1 MVKTPLNIFLMYG
14 LVGLAIAGG
23 VITVSHVTSI
33 VVPIFPKYGQLSID
47 LVLAPSTTDQSGSY
61 VSYAP
66 LNDYTRGQEN
76 DTLRVTTDSVMV
88 YRGDTRNPTAGWI
101 TLQDETRMVTL
112 RTGVKVHLGSLMLPE
127 GNVTL
132 VRVKIVG
139 ASIQRGSNGVLEDIG
154 TQSGQFDITTHAR
167 VNAQTT
173 TNVLVDF
180 HVACPAT
187 AIGSS
192 SGHSGC
198 IVTPSAENE
207 D

>member
-14 LVGLAIAGG
+14 LVGLAVAGG
-23 VITVSHVTSI
+23 VITVSHVTST
-33 VVPIFPKYGQLSID
+33 VVPVFPKYGQLSID
-47 LVLAPSTTDQSGSY
+47 LVLSPSTKDQLGSY

-66 LNDYTRGQEN
+66 LNDYAPVQEN

-88 YRGDTRNPTAGWI
+88 YRGDTFNPAAGWT
-101 TLQDETRMVTL
+101 TLQDKTGTVTL
-112 RTGVKVHLGSLMLPE
+112 RTGVKVHLGSLTLPE
-127 GNVTL
+127 GNVAL

-139 ASIQRGSNGVLEDIG
+139 ATIQLGSSSVLEDIG
-154 TQSGQFDITTHAR
+154 IQSGQFDITTHAR
-167 VNAQTT
+167 VTAQTT

-187 AIGSS
+187 ANGGS

-198 IVTPSAENE
+198 IVTPSAENK

>member
-23 VITVSHVTSI
+23 VITVSHVAST
-33 VVPIFPKYGQLSID
+33 VVPVFPKYGQLSID
-47 LVLAPSTTDQSGSY
+47 LVLSPSTKYQSSSY

-66 LNDYTRGQEN
+66 LNDYTSGQEN
-76 DTLRVTTDSVMV
+76 DTLRVTTESVMV
-88 YRGDTRNPTAGWI
+88 YRSTFNPAAGWT
-101 TLQDETRMVTL
+101 TLRDETGTVTL
-112 RTGVKVHLGSLMLPE
+112 RTGVKVHLGSLTLPE

-139 ASIQRGSNGVLEDIG
+139 ATIQLGSSSVLEDIG
-154 TQSGQFDITTHAR
+154 IQSGQFDITTHAR

-187 AIGSS
+187 ANGCS
-192 SGHSGC
+192 SGYSGC

>member
-23 VITVSHVTSI
+23 VITVSHVTST
-33 VVPIFPKYGQLSID
+33 VVPVFPKYGQLSID
-47 LVLAPSTTDQSGSY
+47 LVLSPSTKYQSNSY

-66 LNDYTRGQEN
+66 LNDYASGQEN
-76 DTLRVTTDSVMV
+76 DTLNMATDSIMV
-88 YRGDTRNPTAGWI
+88 YHSDAFNPATGWTA
-101 TLQDETRMVTL
+101 LQGGTRMVTL
-112 RTGVKVHLGSLMLPE
+112 QTGVKVHLGSLMLPE

-139 ASIQRGSNGVLEDIG
+139 ATIQLGSSSVLENIG
-154 TQSGQFDITTHAR
+154 IQSGQFDITTHAR

-180 HVACPAT
+180 HVSCPAT
-187 AIGSS
+187 ANGGS

>member
-1 MVKTPLNIFLMYG
+1 MKQAVAKTPLNLLLMYG

-23 VITVSHVTSI
+23 VVTVSHVTSTVI
-33 VVPIFPKYGQLSID
+33 PVFPKYGQLSID
-47 LVLAPSTTDQSGSY
+47 LILSPGQQS
-61 VSYAP
+61 
-66 LNDYTRGQEN
+66 

-88 YRGDTRNPTAGWI
+88 YRSTTLNPTGW
-101 TLQDETRMVTL
+101 TALQGETRTVTL
-112 RTGVKVHLGSLMLPE
+112 RTGAKVHLGSVTLPE

-132 VRVKIVG
+132 VRVSLVG
-139 ASIQRGSNGVLEDIG
+139 ATFQRGSDGVFEDIG
-154 TQSGQFDITTHAR
+154 TQNGQFDITTHAR

-187 AIGSS
+187 SNVSS
-192 SGHSGC
+192 SSHSGC
-198 IVTPSAENE
+198 SVTPSAENE

>member
-1 MVKTPLNIFLMYG
+1 MVETPLNTFLMYG

-23 VITVSHVTSI
+23 VITASHVTST

-47 LVLAPSTTDQSGSY
+47 LILSPSTTDQLGSY

-66 LNDYTRGQEN
+66 LNDYARVQEN
-76 DTLRVTTDSVMV
+76 DTLNVATNSIMV
-88 YRGDTRNPTAGWI
+88 YQSDAFNPAKGWTA
-101 TLQDETRMVTL
+101 LQGGTRMVTL
-112 RTGVKVHLGSLMLPE
+112 QTGVKVHLGSLMLPE

-139 ASIQRGSNGVLEDIG
+139 ATIQLGSSSVLENIG
-154 TQSGQFDITTHAR
+154 IQSGQFDITTHAR

-187 AIGSS
+187 ANGGS
-192 SGHSGC
+192 SGHTGC
-198 IVTPSAENE
+198 IVTPSAANE

>member
-1 MVKTPLNIFLMYG
+1 MVKTPLNLLLMYG

-23 VITVSHVTSI
+23 VITVSQVTSK
-33 VVPIFPKYGQLSID
+33 VVPVFPKYGQLSID
-47 LVLAPSTTDQSGSY
+47 LVLSPSPTNQLGSY
-61 VSYAP
+61 VSYPP
-66 LNDYTRGQEN
+66 LNDYGRVHEN
-76 DTLRVTTDSVMV
+76 DTLRVTTDSVTV
-88 YRGDTRNPTAGWI
+88 YRGGTFNPSTGWTA
-101 TLQDETRMVTL
+101 LQGETRTVTL
-112 RTGVKVHLGSLMLPE
+112 RTGVKVHLGSLTLPE

-139 ASIQRGSNGVLEDIG
+139 ATIERGSNGVLEDIG
-154 TQSGQFDITTHAR
+154 TQSGQFDITTHTR

-187 AIGSS
+187 ANGSS
-192 SGHSGC
+192 SGHIGC

>member
-23 VITVSHVTSI
+23 VITVSHVTSTL
-33 VVPIFPKYGQLSID
+33 VPVFPKYGQLSID
-47 LVLAPSTTDQSGSY
+47 LILSPSTTDQLGSY

-66 LNDYTRGQEN
+66 LNDYARVQEN
-76 DTLRVTTDSVMV
+76 DTLNVATDSIMV
-88 YRGDTRNPTAGWI
+88 YHSDAFNPAKGWTA
-101 TLQDETRMVTL
+101 LQGGTRMVTL
-112 RTGVKVHLGSLMLPE
+112 QTGVKVHLGSLMLPE

-139 ASIQRGSNGVLEDIG
+139 ATIQRGSNGVLEDIG
-154 TQSGQFDITTHAR
+154 TQSGQFDITTHTR

>member
-1 MVKTPLNIFLMYG
+1 MVKTPLNLLLMYG

-23 VITVSHVTSI
+23 VITVSHVTST
-33 VVPIFPKYGQLSID
+33 VVPVFPKYGQLNID
-47 LVLAPSTTDQSGSY
+47 LILSPSTTDQSGSY

-66 LNDYTRGQEN
+66 LNDYARGQEN
-76 DTLRVTTDSVMV
+76 DTLRVTTDSIMV
-88 YRGDTRNPTAGWI
+88 YHSDAFNPATGWTA
-101 TLQDETRMVTL
+101 LQGGTRMVTL
-112 RTGVKVHLGSLMLPE
+112 QTGVKVHLGSLMLPE

-139 ASIQRGSNGVLEDIG
+139 ATIQRGSNGLLENIG
-154 TQSGQFDITTHAR
+154 TQSGQFDITTHTR

-180 HVACPAT
+180 HLACPAT
-187 AIGSS
+187 ANGSS